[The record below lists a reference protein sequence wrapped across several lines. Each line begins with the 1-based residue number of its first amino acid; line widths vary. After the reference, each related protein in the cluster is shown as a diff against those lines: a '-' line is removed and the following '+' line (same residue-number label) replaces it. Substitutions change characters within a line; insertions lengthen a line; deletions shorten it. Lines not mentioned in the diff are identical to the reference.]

1 MAPSEELI
9 TLSPGKHTPKSFLF
23 PPPLPPFL
31 SLLHL
36 SAMLT
41 ASDAS
46 RLDSG
51 HSAALKAKSRSGSGP
66 LCHELPRRQVNCGRF
81 QPSITMK
88 RFPSSLRAERE
99 SQKPGD
105 KVCWVSEWLVGSA
118 MGSGQQR
125 FVQIRFFLYCISRC
139 RCTQV

>member
-1 MAPSEELI
+1 MAPSEEPIRLF
-9 TLSPGKHTPKSFLF
+9 PGEHTPKSFLC
-23 PPPLPPFL
+23 PPHLPPFL

-36 SAMLT
+36 TAMLME
-41 ASDAS
+41 ADAS

-51 HSAALKAKSRSGSGP
+51 HSAALKAKSRSSSGP

-99 SQKPGD
+99 PHKPGD
-105 KVCWVSEWLVGSA
+105 KVCWVSERLVGGTI
-118 MGSGQQR
+118 GSGQQR
-125 FVQIRFFLYCISRC
+125 FVQRQILLALSCFQ
-139 RCTQV
+139 CTQV